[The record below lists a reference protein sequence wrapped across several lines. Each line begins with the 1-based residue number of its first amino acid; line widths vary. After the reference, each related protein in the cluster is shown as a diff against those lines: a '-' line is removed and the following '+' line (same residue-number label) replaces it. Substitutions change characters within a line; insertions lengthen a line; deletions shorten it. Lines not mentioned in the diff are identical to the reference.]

1 MSTGRPRSTNH
12 HEVEAAALEL
22 FRMRGFERTT
32 VADIAAAV
40 GVTRRT
46 VFRYFASKNDIVWG
60 DFDAV
65 IARLREAFVAEPRQA
80 PLFDVLR
87 RAVLASNR
95 YEPDQLDGLRI
106 RMSLITSVPA
116 LQAHSMLRYGAWRDA
131 VAELAAPRLHAAPGD
146 LAPQALGNA
155 ALGASMAAF
164 DRWVS
169 DPDEDLER
177 CLDQAYR
184 LLAGGFDP
192 GAVELE
198 PRAGRAPRRSPS
210 ARSSSPAP
218 AGRTRDRRRSP

>member
-22 FRMRGFERTT
+22 FSTRGFEATT
-32 VADIAAAV
+32 VAEIAAAV

-46 VFRYFASKNDIVWG
+46 IFRYFASKNDIVWG

-65 IARLREAFVAEPRQA
+65 IVRLREAFAAEPRST
-80 PLFDVLR
+80 PLTDALR

-106 RMSLITSVPA
+106 RMRLITTVPA
-116 LQAHSMLRYGAWRDA
+116 LQAHSMLRYAAWRNA
-131 VAELAAPRLHAAPGD
+131 VAELSAPRLRASPRD
-146 LAPQALGNA
+146 LAPQALGNV

-169 DPDEDLER
+169 NPGEDLEQ
-177 CLDQAYR
+177 CLDRAYR
-184 LLAGGFDP
+184 LLASGFDP
-192 GAVELE
+192 DAV
-198 PRAGRAPRRSPS
+198 
-210 ARSSSPAP
+210 
-218 AGRTRDRRRSP
+218 